1 MVNTGRTEGTSL
13 TDWHW
18 VVLALI
24 QGLTEFLPISSSA
37 HLILPSQLLGWSDQG
52 LAFDVAVHVGTLAAV
67 VLFYRRVLIE
77 LAQGAIAAC
86 VARQQNS
93 ASEQLEFLAL
103 ATVPAVVVGFLG
115 NHWIETHLR
124 GIGIIAATTLVF
136 GVLLAIADRKVAQT
150 ERWRL
155 GFYTTAL
162 ALGIAQAMA
171 LVPGVSRSGVTITAA
186 LLVGLSYQNA
196 AKTSFLMS
204 IPVIAGAGLLKAFDL
219 LEQGDTLVWGSLA
232 LAALVAGLA
241 AYACIAVFLKVL
253 DRIGLM
259 PFVWYRLALGLVL
272 LAIAW

>member
-1 MVNTGRTEGTSL
+1 MADTGRAEGTSL
-13 TDWHW
+13 IDWHW

-67 VLFYRRVLIE
+67 VLFYRGVLID
-77 LAQGAIAAC
+77 LARGVIDAC
-86 VARQQNS
+86 VTRQHNA
-93 ASEQLEFLAL
+93 ASEQIGFLAL
-103 ATVPAVVVGFLG
+103 ATVPAVVAGFLG

-136 GVLLAIADRKVAQT
+136 GLLLAIADRKVAQT

-155 GFYTTAL
+155 GFYAMAL

-186 LLVGLSYQNA
+186 LLLGLSYQNA

-204 IPVIAGAGLLKAFDL
+204 IPVIAGAGILKAIDL
-219 LEQGDTLVWGSLA
+219 FELGDTLVWGSLA
-232 LAALVAGLA
+232 LAALVSGLA

-272 LAIAW
+272 LTIAW